1 MSTDTLA
8 LLRSRLSSVRNR
20 FQQSPNSELA
30 EGIGFALPYL
40 FVFALFLLYPLV
52 RGLYMSMHDWNPFA
66 ASQSEFIW
74 FDNYIR
80 MFNDPLFW
88 TALKNTTY
96 FVVLT
101 VPTLVVLGLGLALG
115 VNRGL
120 KGSWYLQL
128 VFFSPYLLT
137 VSVASLIWAEMFSS
151 EYGIVNYYTAQLF
164 GWTPRWLNDPELA
177 MPAIAITSIWWTVG
191 FNFVILLAARQSVPE
206 ELYEAARLDGANI
219 WQAFKMVTLPQMRNS
234 LLFVVIVQFIASF
247 QIFGQVYVMTGGGP
261 GRETTTI
268 VLYMYRAAFE
278 NQELGYAAAIGY
290 FLFTVLVAISIINFK
305 FLGGSDE

>member
-1 MSTDTLA
+1 MSTDTLEP
-8 LLRSRLSSVRNR
+8 LRSRLHTARER
-20 FQQSPNSELA
+20 LQLKPNTELV

-40 FVFALFLLYPLV
+40 VLFSVFLLYPLL
-52 RGLYMSMHDWNPFA
+52 RGLHMSMFAWNPFA
-66 ASQSEFIW
+66 PSESEFIL

-80 MFNDPLFW
+80 MFEDAVFW
-88 TALKNTTY
+88 TALKNTVY

-120 KGSWYLQL
+120 KGNWFLQL
-128 VFFSPYLLT
+128 IFFSPYLLT
-137 VSVASLIWAEMFSS
+137 VSVASLIWAEMFNS
-151 EYGIVNYYTAQLF
+151 EYGIVTYYTQLLF
-164 GWTPRWLNDPELA
+164 GSAPNWLNNPEFA
-177 MPAIAITSIWWTVG
+177 MPAVAITSIWWTVG

-219 WQAFKMVTLPQMRNS
+219 WQAFRLVTVPQMRNS

-247 QIFGQVYVMTGGGP
+247 QIFGQVYVMTQGGP
-261 GRETTTI
+261 GRTTTTI
-268 VLYMYRAAFE
+268 VLYMYRAAFQ

-290 FLFTVLVAISIINFK
+290 FLFAVLVVISIINFK
-305 FLGGSDE
+305 FIGENNE